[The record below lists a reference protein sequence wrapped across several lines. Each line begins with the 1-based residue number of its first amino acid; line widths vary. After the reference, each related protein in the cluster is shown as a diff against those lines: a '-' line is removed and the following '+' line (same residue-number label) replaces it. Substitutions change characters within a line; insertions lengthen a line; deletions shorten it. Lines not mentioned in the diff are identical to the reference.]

1 MKPGYRKKT
10 SNISFNLDDTGF
22 VNKNQTGELIREFA
36 TKQEFYEIEPAR
48 VLKVNLDF
56 YDEDFPKLDDG
67 TPNYSMLGS
76 VYVQLLYSQQG
87 IGKVTGDAIKPLSP
101 HIVQLPLVGEIV
113 NVAEYDNQLYYST
126 PLNTNGRVNSNSDI
140 KNDGKVFFDTIQYM
154 RKILPKHGDT
164 IIQGR
169 FGQTINFS
177 SDRNQVLPSIKISVG
192 QGNDDTN
199 KKLNDFKRANKTF
212 CHISNIN
219 NDNASI
225 YMTTNE
231 HHRLKTGFK
240 SLAKGPD
247 TMFNQEAH
255 SNIVLN
261 ADSLIFNAKKKKIN
275 MFAPTQIA
283 VSSNIVTLEVG
294 EGKVE
299 LGNVGA
305 NNAVVGENELETLLT
320 DFATDLSEIIGDVIS
335 ECQSIVTR
343 LPLPV
348 PEGKTE
354 ADDIGI
360 LERRFD
366 AVADKTTSKLN
377 KFSETIKNYFKD
389 ANVFMAPKSKLDGN
403 VQWESVK
410 KAQSS

>member
-10 SNISFNLDDTGF
+10 THVYIGADDTGF
-22 VNKNQTGELIREFA
+22 INKNQAGELIRELA
-36 TKQEFYEIEPAR
+36 TTQEFYEIEPAR
-48 VLKVNLDF
+48 VVKVNLNPF
-56 YDEDFPKLDDG
+56 DEEFPILSNGSPDYSALG
-67 TPNYSMLGS
+67 TI
-76 VYVQLLYSQQG
+76 YVQLMYSQKG
-87 IGKVTGDAIKPLSP
+87 TGKRLDALVKPISP
-101 HIVQLPLVGEIV
+101 HIVQYPMIGEIV
-113 NVAEYDNQLYYST
+113 NVAEYHNQLYYHN
-126 PLNTNGRVNSNSDI
+126 PLNSNARVTSNSDI
-140 KNDGKVFFDTIQYM
+140 ETDGNIFYPLIKHNRRIF
-154 RKILPKHGDT
+154 PNHGDT
-164 IIQGR
+164 IFQGR
-169 FGQTINFS
+169 FGQSIQFS
-177 SDRNQVLPSIKISVG
+177 SDENKVQPNIKIVNG
-192 QGNDDTN
+192 QIGDNEES
-199 KKLNDFKRANKTF
+199 KLNQAKQINETF
-212 CHISNIN
+212 PHGTNIN
-219 NDNASI
+219 NDNSSI
-225 YMTTNE
+225 YMTLNE
-231 HHRLKTGFK
+231 HVPLKTGFK
-240 SLAKGPD
+240 SLAKGPN
-247 TMFNQEAH
+247 TIFNQPMH

-389 ANVFMAPKSKLDGN
+389 SNVFMAPKSKLDGN
-403 VQWESVK
+403 VEWEK
-410 KAQSS
+410 K

>member
-1 MKPGYRKKT
+1 M
-10 SNISFNLDDTGF
+10 
-22 VNKNQTGELIREFA
+22 
-36 TKQEFYEIEPAR
+36 
-48 VLKVNLDF
+48 
-56 YDEDFPKLDDG
+56 
-67 TPNYSMLGS
+67 
-76 VYVQLLYSQQG
+76 
-87 IGKVTGDAIKPLSP
+87 
-101 HIVQLPLVGEIV
+101 
-113 NVAEYDNQLYYST
+113 
-126 PLNTNGRVNSNSDI
+126 
-140 KNDGKVFFDTIQYM
+140 
-154 RKILPKHGDT
+154 
-164 IIQGR
+164 
-169 FGQTINFS
+169 
-177 SDRNQVLPSIKISVG
+177 
-192 QGNDDTN
+192 
-199 KKLNDFKRANKTF
+199 
-212 CHISNIN
+212 
-219 NDNASI
+219 
-225 YMTTNE
+225 
-231 HHRLKTGFK
+231 
-240 SLAKGPD
+240 
-247 TMFNQEAH
+247 H

-389 ANVFMAPKSKLDGN
+389 SNVFMAPKSKLDGN
-403 VQWESVK
+403 VEWEK
-410 KAQSS
+410 K